1 MAFLPA
7 VVNARHEG
15 GFRVHLTFNDG
26 VQATVDFEGWLTGPV
41 FEPVRAPQYFSRFFI
56 EGGGVA
62 WPNGADISP
71 ETLYEAARMERS
83 NTRLHTT
90 TAVREKSST
99 YKTGKRRR
107 GGAAD
112 R

>member
-1 MAFLPA
+1 
-7 VVNARHEG
+7 
-15 GFRVHLTFNDG
+15 
-26 VQATVDFEGWLTGPV
+26 
-41 FEPVRAPQYFSRFFI
+41 
-56 EGGGVA
+56 VA
-62 WPNGADISP
+62 ERCDISLK
-71 ETLYEAARMERS
+71 TLYEAARMERS

-90 TAVREKSST
+90 TAVREKSRT